1 MIGRLRLILNG
12 LKSNNGDM
20 NTLATDGASK
30 FDFTVQN
37 DGMEVMLKTKVVT
50 AKITGT
56 LIDEQPIAIYTINKD
71 LLPKELFK
79 AQAETP
85 APALALDVTMD
96 SPKPSTK
103 KSKKAPSPSDEANTP
118 SSTDDA
124 VDQVADQNAA
134 VRFDGTR
141 FGSLIVI
148 AKLEGPA
155 VSQYCALRLLQAT
168 LGESLYELAG
178 ELEYLQRERYGSA
191 RLENFASGL
200 ELIGQ
205 KLQMGT
211 LQSRLDVEFLLAH
224 MCSVKFK
231 EWIVVLATLLR
242 RSEKTRTHQHKIFRL
257 VIQIAKSKPTNTEN
271 PNPNPG
277 ILRLKTKITKMSRG
291 FLFLGIN
298 LCVYENGGMDLK
310 KKERKKKKEE
320 EEEEEQKKKH
330 WSGSEEER
338 KIKKKT
344 RKKKSLGVGLKKKE
358 RKKRK
363 EEEERK
369 CRW

>member
-56 LIDEQPIAIYTINKD
+56 LINEQPITIYTINKD

-118 SSTDDA
+118 SPTDDA
-124 VDQVADQNAA
+124 ADQVADQNAA

-141 FGSLIVI
+141 FGSLIVC
-148 AKLEGPA
+148 
-155 VSQYCALRLLQAT
+155 VW
-168 LGESLYELAG
+168 
-178 ELEYLQRERYGSA
+178 
-191 RLENFASGL
+191 
-200 ELIGQ
+200 
-205 KLQMGT
+205 
-211 LQSRLDVEFLLAH
+211 
-224 MCSVKFK
+224 
-231 EWIVVLATLLR
+231 WIV
-242 RSEKTRTHQHKIFRL
+242 K
-257 VIQIAKSKPTNTEN
+257 
-271 PNPNPG
+271 
-277 ILRLKTKITKMSRG
+277 KMR
-291 FLFLGIN
+291 
-298 LCVYENGGMDLK
+298 
-310 KKERKKKKEE
+310 
-320 EEEEEQKKKH
+320 
-330 WSGSEEER
+330 
-338 KIKKKT
+338 
-344 RKKKSLGVGLKKKE
+344 
-358 RKKRK
+358 
-363 EEEERK
+363 
-369 CRW
+369 